1 VFRYY
6 FHQTESKI
14 QIRVVVMSFFYI
26 ILIKVAYFSKTVL
39 QNVTLNG
46 NGIAHDR
53 CGGII
58 DDRNYKSEG
67 WGNF

>member
-1 VFRYY
+1 
-6 FHQTESKI
+6 
-14 QIRVVVMSFFYI
+14 MSFFYI